1 MTSILKVDNI
11 QNSSGTSAM
20 TIDSSGRVLF
30 PQIPCACVSLTT
42 SNTQDGSNPYS
53 TTGADIL
60 FDTVTVNQGSVYNSS
75 NGRFTAPIAGI
86 YEFSYSIMKDD
97 DSAGNVTY
105 VDLYKNGSAYN
116 GAGGRVYDE
125 NSNEFSMMSQR
136 LLISLAAN
144 DYLTLRLPSGRI
156 YIGTNAHYHSIVFKL
171 VG

>member
-1 MTSILKVDNI
+1 MASELGVQTI
-11 QNSSGTSAM
+11 QHTNGTDAM
-20 TIDSSGRVLF
+20 TIDSTGRVLF

-42 SNTQDGSNPYS
+42 SNTQDGSNPYAGDGS
-53 TTGADIL
+53 DIL
-60 FDTVTVNQGSVYNSS
+60 FDTVSINQGSVYNSS
-75 NGRFTAPIAGI
+75 TGRFTAPVAGV
-86 YEFSYSIMKDD
+86 YEFSYSILKDD
-97 DSAGNVTY
+97 DSSGNVTY

-125 NSNEFSMMSQR
+125 NPSTYAMMSQR